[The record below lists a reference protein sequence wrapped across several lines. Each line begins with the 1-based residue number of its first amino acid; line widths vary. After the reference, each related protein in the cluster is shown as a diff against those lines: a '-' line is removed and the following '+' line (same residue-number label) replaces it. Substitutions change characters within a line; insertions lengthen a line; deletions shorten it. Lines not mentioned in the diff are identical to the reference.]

1 MPRTKWYCVQ
11 LAPLVSSATG
21 IELALPVERNPD
33 QLRNTESEAL
43 KGRATLATRQFSK
56 RPEKQTSSKNNSLMP
71 GLVEGDVAMKTIK
84 TFRFGSVAILALTG
98 ILLTLPVQAK
108 IKSHSGNLIVEQPGD
123 LPEMARTPG
132 QALFLYKAGDSET
145 FLYVEQQN
153 GAQLAIFDV
162 TDPAK
167 IKAAASVRI
176 KATGAFDFVRYLG
189 DRAELVRFRA
199 SGQLAELD
207 LREPKSP
214 TLKIRNTL
222 SEPAHT
228 ESLGQMGLVMIN
240 AHYRYVGGAV
250 AHDYRIADV
259 SNPTHPIPLAT
270 IKQVK
275 HKIVNEETGTTYLLG
290 SDGLTVLRRP
300 RVEEDY
306 KTEKIYEEYN

>member
-1 MPRTKWYCVQ
+1 
-11 LAPLVSSATG
+11 
-21 IELALPVERNPD
+21 
-33 QLRNTESEAL
+33 
-43 KGRATLATRQFSK
+43 
-56 RPEKQTSSKNNSLMP
+56 
-71 GLVEGDVAMKTIK
+71 MKTTK
-84 TFRFGSVAILALTG
+84 AVRFGNIAVATVMGL
-98 ILLTLPVQAK
+98 LLTAPVQAE
-108 IKSHSGNLIVEQPGD
+108 IKSHSGNLIIEQPAD

-132 QALFLYKAGDSET
+132 QALFLYQAGNGET
-145 FLYVEQQN
+145 YLYVEQQN
-153 GAQLAIFDV
+153 GAKLAIFDV

-167 IKAAASVRI
+167 IKAASSVPL
-176 KATGAFDFVRYLG
+176 KSAEAFDFVRYLSG
-189 DRAELVRFRA
+189 RAELVRFRD

-214 TLKIRNTL
+214 TLKITNTL

-228 ESLGQMGLVMIN
+228 ELLGQMGLVMIN

-306 KTEKIYEEYN
+306 ETEKIYEEYN